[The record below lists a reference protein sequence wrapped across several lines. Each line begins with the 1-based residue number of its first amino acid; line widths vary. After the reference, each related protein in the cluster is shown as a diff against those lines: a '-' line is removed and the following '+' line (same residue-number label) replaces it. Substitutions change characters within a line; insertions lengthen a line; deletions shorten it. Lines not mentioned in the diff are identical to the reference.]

1 MLGGGTP
8 NPVSDDSNTHILS
21 QNPVYIILGMEQK
34 KRAIKMLVSA
44 RFLSMQQNGISRD
57 AKTIISELKKSNRI
71 SLLELESSTNISNG
85 QSFHRL
91 LRIIKTIF
99 SRKPTFYSSGSS
111 YSFILQIDNLLPNV
125 KATAFIRVHDI
136 FPITNA
142 NWYRFLSA
150 ISFKISLDR
159 AVRDNHKFV
168 CNSEYT
174 RSQLI
179 KFYPSANAEVL
190 YCNPARSP
198 LDFCGNC
205 DFCSK
210 PHLFDYNYVIAV
222 GTIEP
227 RKNYSGLIRAW
238 KNVCKSTDRKLI
250 VVGRYGWKAKKILKK
265 LQNTEGLIYIDNAC
279 DYAVNQL
286 LLKSEAFISC
296 SLDEGFDFPS
306 VDAALLNKPVVLSD
320 IPVHRELHGGTAT
333 YFNPS
338 SVEEIQKILT
348 SKDYGFSSLGP
359 DFISV
364 TQDFEENLTKILDI
378 NNLQAEQGKQ
388 KS

>member
-1 MLGGGTP
+1 MFRGGTP
-8 NPVSDDSNTHILS
+8 NPVPDDSDTHISS

-34 KRAIKMLVSA
+34 NRAISILISA
-44 RFLSMQQNGISRD
+44 RFLSMQRNGISRD
-57 AKTIISELKKSNRI
+57 AMTIVSELKKSNKI

-85 QSFHRL
+85 KSFYRL
-91 LRIIKTIF
+91 LRMIKTIVL
-99 SRKPTFYSSGSS
+99 RKPTFYGSGSS
-111 YSFILQIDNLLPNV
+111 YSFIPQIDNLLPDV
-125 KATAFIRVHDI
+125 KTTAFIRVHDI
-136 FPITNA
+136 FPITNPQ
-142 NWYRFLSA
+142 WSRFLSA

-159 AVRDNHKFV
+159 AVRDNHKFI

-174 RSQLI
+174 KSQLI

-190 YCNPARSP
+190 YCNPSRLP
-198 LDFCGNC
+198 LDSCGKC

-250 VVGRYGWKAKKILKK
+250 VVGRFGWKAKKILKK

-286 LLKSEAFISC
+286 LLKSKAFISC

-306 VDAALLNKPVVLSD
+306 VDAALLKKPVLLSD
-320 IPVHRELHGGTAT
+320 IPVHRELHGETAT

-338 SVEEIQKILT
+338 SVEEIQNILT
-348 SKDYGFSSLGP
+348 SNDYSFSSIGP

-364 TQDFEENLTKILDI
+364 TQDFEENLMKIFDI
-378 NNLQAEQGKQ
+378 NKLQAEQDKQ

>member
-1 MLGGGTP
+1 MLRGGTP

-21 QNPVYIILGMEQK
+21 QNPVYIILGVEQK

-71 SLLELESSTNISNG
+71 SLLELESSINISNG
-85 QSFHRL
+85 QPFHRL

-142 NWYRFLSA
+142 HWYRFLSA

-159 AVRDNHKFV
+159 AVRENHKFI

-174 RSQLI
+174 KSQLI

-190 YCNPARSP
+190 YCNPARLP
-198 LDFCGNC
+198 LDSCGNC

-286 LLKSEAFISC
+286 LLKSKAFISC

-306 VDAALLNKPVVLSD
+306 VDAAIMKKPVLLSD
-320 IPVHRELHGGTAT
+320 IPVHRELHGETAI
-333 YFNPS
+333 YFNPN
-338 SVEEIQKILT
+338 SVEEIQKTLT
-348 SKDYGFSSLGP
+348 SNEHGYSSLNSK
-359 DFISV
+359 FISV
-364 TQDFEENLTKILDI
+364 TQDFDEALMKILDI
-378 NNLQAEQGKQ
+378 NNLQAEQEKQ
-388 KS
+388 TP